1 MFSADEIAQKAMYIA
16 GELCLYTNHN
26 TVMEILNR
34 DVPSTLELTNPTG
47 AIKLLLKHLGQSYI
61 QSTSEFG
68 LVDGDLKL

>member
-47 AIKLLLKHLGQSYI
+47 ATKLLLKHLGQSYI
-61 QSTSEFG
+61 ESTSEYG